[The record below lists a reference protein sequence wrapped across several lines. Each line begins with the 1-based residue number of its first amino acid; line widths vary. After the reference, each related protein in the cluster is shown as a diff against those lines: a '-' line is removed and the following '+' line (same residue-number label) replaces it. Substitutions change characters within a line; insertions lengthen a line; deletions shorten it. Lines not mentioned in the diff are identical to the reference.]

1 MHENPLNPDLQDRLN
16 RRVYCNKGVERSYSR
31 ADLLTRAEAMTL
43 LKYQAAFAGRDVLD
57 VGVGTGR
64 TTAYLAPL
72 ARRYEGIDYSPVMIE
87 YFRHTLPDVAAQLG
101 DMRDL
106 SMFESGS
113 FDMVFASNCVID
125 AVSHEDRLRTLSE
138 VWRVLRPQGFLIFS
152 SHNRSYDKAFDGPRP
167 HVSRNPGTA
176 LRNLFV
182 WGRQL
187 VHHAQTAR
195 FRRVEPEYALL
206 TDEGHDFACLHYYVE
221 ASVQQRQLANLQFH
235 VVDMLNHLGHSLA
248 PADESRDSPWL
259 MYVAQKVLP
268 QSH

>member
-1 MHENPLNPDLQDRLN
+1 MHEHRSSPDLQDRLN
-16 RRVYCNKGVERSYSR
+16 RRVYHRKGVERSYSR

-57 VGVGTGR
+57 IGVGTGR
-64 TTAYLAPL
+64 TTAYIAPL
-72 ARRYEGIDYSPVMIE
+72 ARRYEGIDYSPVMID
-87 YFRHTLPDVAAQLG
+87 YFRHRLPDVAAQLG

-106 SMFESGS
+106 SMFERGS
-113 FDMVFASNCVID
+113 FDLVLASNCVID
-125 AVSHEDRLRTLSE
+125 AVSHEDRIRALSE
-138 VWRVLRPQGFLIFS
+138 VWRVLRPQGYLIFS
-152 SHNRSYDKAFDGPRP
+152 SHNRNYDKAFEGPRP
-167 HVSRNPGTA
+167 HISRNPGTT
-176 LRNLFV
+176 LRNLIV

-221 ASVQQRQLANLQFH
+221 ASVQQQQLTELKFH
-235 VVDMLNHLGHSLA
+235 VVDMLNHLGQSLA
-248 PADESRDSPWL
+248 PADESRESPWV

>member
-1 MHENPLNPDLQDRLN
+1 MDGHRSSPDLQDRLN
-16 RRVYCNKGVERSYSR
+16 RRVYYTKGVERSYAR
-31 ADLLTRAEAMTL
+31 AELLTRAEAMAL

-57 VGVGTGR
+57 IGVGTGR
-64 TTAYLAPL
+64 TTAYIAPL
-72 ARRYEGIDYSPVMIE
+72 ARHYEGIDYSPVMIE
-87 YFRHTLPDVAAQLG
+87 YFRRAQPEVAAQLG

-106 SMFESGS
+106 SMFERGS
-113 FDMVFASNCVID
+113 FDLVFASNCVID

-138 VWRVLRPQGFLIFS
+138 VWRVLRPEGLLIFS
-152 SHNRSYDKAFDGPRP
+152 SHNRAYDKAFEGPRP
-167 HVSRNPGTA
+167 RVSRNPGTT

-221 ASVQQRQLANLQFH
+221 GSVQQRQLMDLGFQ
-235 VVDMLNHLGHSLA
+235 VVDVLNHLGHSLA
-248 PADESRDSPWL
+248 PSDESRESPWL